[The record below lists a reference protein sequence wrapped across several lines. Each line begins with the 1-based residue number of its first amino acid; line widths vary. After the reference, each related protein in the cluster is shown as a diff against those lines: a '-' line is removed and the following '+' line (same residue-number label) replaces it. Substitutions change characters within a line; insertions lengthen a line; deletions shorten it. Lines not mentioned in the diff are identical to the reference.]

1 MEEILNDY
9 RKENSHLQSQI
20 NDYQTFSLEMIRV
33 FHNRVQEKIVDED
46 IPDFMRDLYTESPTY
61 LENDSLKG
69 MLETFSWMSLSD
81 KEKRAI
87 LDDDLDTYFSKFDA
101 KQSGETNLPTQTN
114 KLTQTTQSTQS
125 TVSTQSNTPTQSAKQ
140 SLTNQSDKDPE
151 RKDGSLPDVNKHS
164 GDKYSDRS
172 ESSVSYTDDE
182 YSYDEYSDE
191 RYTDES
197 YSDESPL
204 GGDKGRSG
212 DSLKAV

>member
-1 MEEILNDY
+1 MEDILNDY

-87 LDDDLDTYFSKFDA
+87 LDDDIDTYFSKFDA
-101 KQSGETNLPTQTN
+101 KQSGDTNL
-114 KLTQTTQSTQS
+114 
-125 TVSTQSNTPTQSAKQ
+125 STQSNTPTQTTVPTQTTQSAKQ
-140 SLTNQSDKDPE
+140 SLTNQSEKDSE

-191 RYTDES
+191 RYTEES

-212 DSLKAV
+212 DSHKAG

>member
-1 MEEILNDY
+1 MEALLDDY
-9 RKENSHLQSQI
+9 RKENSRLQSQI
-20 NDYQTFSLEMIRV
+20 NDYQTFSLEMIRI
-33 FHNRVQEKIVDED
+33 FHNRVQEKIVDENN
-46 IPDFMRDLYTESPTY
+46 PDFMRDLYTESPTY

-69 MLETFSWMSLSD
+69 MLKTFSWMSLSD
-81 KEKRAI
+81 KEKRDN
-87 LDDDLDTYFSKFDA
+87 LDNDLDAYFSKFDA
-101 KQSGETNLPTQTN
+101 KQSGDTNLS
-114 KLTQTTQSTQS
+114 TQTTQTAKQSLTNQSTQS
-125 TVSTQSNTPTQSAKQ
+125 TQSAKQ
-140 SLTNQSDKDPE
+140 SLTNQSEKDSE

-212 DSLKAV
+212 YPHKAK

>member
-1 MEEILNDY
+1 MEDILNDY

-46 IPDFMRDLYTESPTY
+46 IPDFMRDLYTESPIY

-87 LDDDLDTYFSKFDA
+87 LDDDIDAYFSKFDA
-101 KQSGETNLPTQTN
+101 KQSGDTNLSTQT
-114 KLTQTTQSTQS
+114 
-125 TVSTQSNTPTQSAKQ
+125 TQSAKQ
-140 SLTNQSDKDPE
+140 SLTNQSEKDSE

-212 DSLKAV
+212 DPHKAV

>member
-1 MEEILNDY
+1 MEDILNDY

-81 KEKRAI
+81 KEKRGI

-101 KQSGETNLPTQTN
+101 NHFGDTNLSTQT
-114 KLTQTTQSTQS
+114 
-125 TVSTQSNTPTQSAKQ
+125 TQSAKQ
-140 SLTNQSDKDPE
+140 SLTNQSEKDPE

-172 ESSVSYTDDE
+172 ESSGSYTDEE

-204 GGDKGRSG
+204 GGGKGRSG
-212 DSLKAV
+212 DPHKAV